1 MKTVVANWKMNGS
14 KKLVDSFKAESE
26 NFENFDC
33 EVVLCPPFIY
43 LEKFIKSKKFSR
55 YISYKP

>member
-43 LEKFIKSKKFSR
+43 LEKF
-55 YISYKP
+55 